1 MPVGKVMRACVRVIL
16 LTISAALAG
25 CSSVDHQGDV
35 TNSVFA
41 NGKLPVEPTPPVHP
55 EAMRSESRAL
65 EPTAIEEETERPA
78 KKPHQAAR
86 RPQSAQTSEP
96 EPRETWQASAPTTTP
111 PAKAA
116 PAAPAR
122 ATPPAATP
130 APAVASPTTSVPAAP
145 ASVPLAAS
153 QTTPSSA
160 ASAPRAS
167 SQAESKRLNTPWPEA
182 PTSET
187 FSH

>member
-1 MPVGKVMRACVRVIL
+1 MRACVRVIL

-65 EPTAIEEETERPA
+65 EPTAIAEETERPA

-96 EPRETWQASAPTTTP
+96 EPRETWQTSAPTTTP

-153 QTTPSSA
+153 QKTPSSA